1 MNPASPPPLRLAEIA
16 DRLGGALEGDPDL
29 LIGGVAEPA
38 EAGAE
43 DIVFLADKRRLRDL
57 ESSPA
62 AAVVVGGPWEVGKP
76 AVRVR
81 DARLALS
88 ELLDHFHPR
97 ELPPPGIHEKAHVGR
112 NVELGRGVCL
122 LPGVVLDDNVRIGD
136 QTILYPNVYVGRGSR
151 IGRQGVIHAN
161 VSIYRDVEVG
171 DRVIIHSGATLG
183 GDGYGYVRREDGTH
197 RKIPHIGRVIVES
210 DVEIGANA
218 AVDRATLGETRI
230 GRGTKIDNLVQV
242 AHNVRIGENCL
253 LLGQSGM
260 AGSSSL
266 GEGAILAARA
276 GVGDH
281 VHIGDRATLTAL
293 TLVNRD
299 VKPGTL
305 WASARIP
312 RPAYEHA
319 RLEISLG
326 RVPEAL
332 KTIADHQKRLSAIEK
347 SRCGE
352 SP

>member
-38 EAGAE
+38 EAGPE
-43 DIVFLADKRRLRDL
+43 DIIVLADKRRLRDL
-57 ESSPA
+57 ESSSA
-62 AAVVVGGPWEVGKP
+62 AAAVVGGPWEVGKS

-81 DARLALS
+81 DTRLALA
-88 ELLDHFHPR
+88 ELLEHFHPR
-97 ELPPPGIHEKAHVGR
+97 ELPPSGIHEKAHIGR
-112 NVELGRGVCL
+112 NVVLGRGICL
-122 LPGVVLDDNVRIGD
+122 LPGVVLDDDVRIGG
-136 QTILYPNVYVGRGSR
+136 QTVLYPNVYVGRGSR
-151 IGRQGVIHAN
+151 IGRQSVIHAN

-183 GDGYGYVRREDGTH
+183 GDGYGYVQREDGTH
-197 RKIPHIGRVIVES
+197 HKIPHTGRVVVEN

-253 LLGQSGM
+253 LLGQAGM

-266 GEGAILAARA
+266 GEGVVLAARA

-281 VHIGDRATLTAL
+281 VHVGDRAILTAM
-293 TLVNRD
+293 TVVNRD
-299 VKPGTL
+299 VESGTL

-312 RPAYEHA
+312 RPAYEHG

-332 KTIADHQKRLSAIEK
+332 KIIADHQKRLSAIEK
-347 SRCGE
+347 NRRGE
-352 SP
+352 SE